1 MTGAMTGAMTGNDLL
16 LRSDAGGIAT
26 LTLNR
31 PAQRNAL
38 SIALME
44 AMVAELDRI
53 KHDESV
59 RVVIMTG
66 AGSSFCSGHD
76 LK

>member
-1 MTGAMTGAMTGNDLL
+1 MTLPASNDPL
-16 LRSDAGGIAT
+16 LRADLNGICT

-38 SIALME
+38 SIGLME
-44 AMVAELDRI
+44 AMIAELDRI
-53 KHDESV
+53 KADPTI
-59 RVVIMTG
+59 RVVVITG
-66 AGSSFCSGHD
+66 AGTCFCSGHD